1 MSSAYLELPPIG
13 TFSEL
18 FDELPKEQTPP
29 KESTLA
35 AKRKRLP
42 TIRTSLSLTPAELP
56 QVPLEHAAAAVA
68 HALGVTLSDLEP
80 RATSQTRTSCD
91 EPRRTSSV
99 YEAAPDLSLD
109 DLADYSIDKRFSI
122 AVAEALGLDGD
133 SVPRD
138 ESFLDLGGSP
148 RAARSLRESCMRIGL
163 AVKTR
168 DILSCKTMAELE
180 TRVTPMS
187 AYSQVAA
194 PFAVSP
200 LQISPPRSLFN
211 PPSRSLSLSHPSVT
225 SLRAPSLHGSPPPL
239 QPKASRRYHNR
250 VEQTLAL
257 CSQVNK
263 ACVVKPKA
271 GLFEG
276 QIVAFLS
283 LAICVVDGHDDCDI
297 KLLNAYYTGPL
308 PSIRAAV
315 EEKVAPTM
323 VPKVWVVLERLPLDE
338 SGRINRRSLQTWI
351 QNANEGLYRQI
362 VSIET
367 QETVTEPVTDIERR
381 LHSAVS
387 KVLNLDPRSVGMNMS
402 FTKLGGNPTTAMQLV
417 VRCKSQGLSL
427 KSEDAL
433 RALSLTQLTTLI
445 ASNDS
450 WAGNPVEENAA
461 DFALSP
467 MQRLYFHTV
476 MGNKASRRALRHG
489 SYRFNQSMLV
499 RLNQSIGLEDVRAAI
514 EAIVGHHAMLRTRF
528 RPSGATWSQFTLAD
542 IPSSYHFDHHTVGTN
557 EEVEEV
563 IKQAQASIDIE
574 NGPVFAAHHF
584 YTHDGHQMLYLV
596 AHHLVT
602 DFKSWQVIT
611 RDLDELLTHG
621 SLASDHL
628 VSFQAWAGR
637 QRRNVSK
644 TVGAGEAPF
653 KMVPADWGYWGAD
666 SDHNSYGDTAAYSFT
681 LGSDLTSLLGESNNA
696 LRTESSD
703 IFIAALLLSFRQ
715 TFRERAAPTIWNQE
729 HDRAVLDSQIDISET
744 VGWFTSLCPVALES
758 SPADDIL
765 HVLCRVKDTRRA
777 LAQRGVPYFAA
788 NLMDAATA
796 EAFTSSFCPLEI
808 IFTYAGIMQ
817 NSERPG
823 SILTQL
829 PVPGESLPSEAAD
842 IGPSV
847 GRIALFEV
855 SAAIEYGE
863 TRIKFLCNRN
873 SRHRDRI
880 QAWIRSYESLL
891 RQAIHR
897 LRSQS
902 PALSMSD
909 LPYVD
914 ISYDGLMK
922 MNQEI
927 LPSLHIDVAN
937 IETVYPVT
945 PNQQNILLN
954 ESLTPGSSLMQGIY
968 ELSGDEGAINVS
980 RICAAWQQITERHPA
995 LRTVFSDSVSNQDLY
1010 DQIILGRHSPNM
1022 LFIESM
1028 QASEAIAAVE
1038 NCTPPTLVKGTP
1050 WHRLVVCQA
1059 PGRALLKLE
1068 INQALCDPFSVAI
1081 LFEELEQLYFHQSIP
1096 ATSDV
1101 CYPEYRQCLR
1111 ITPIS
1116 TDFWHELAKDV
1127 PPCSFP
1133 TLMLDRSPA
1142 RQYGSL
1148 SIDLGI
1154 PHRSLEAFSRKYKV
1168 GVAALLKV
1176 AWGVVLRAYVGS
1188 DLVCFGYRTSGRDLP
1203 VDGLPKAVGCFSNTL
1218 FCRLSLP
1225 SSQFLAQA
1233 VFDSESIHREA
1244 LNHQHVSVD
1253 SFQHNTGTKG
1263 AKRFNTCLS
1272 FGYEN
1277 AVEATDGPSFQPLKT
1292 VQSSEYDIHV
1302 DVNFRNNNVAV
1313 DLGHRILAPDQA
1325 RHIARVFG
1333 KAIQSIMHAPESTVN
1348 DVDLFTEHDHKQIL
1362 QWNGQSKSATPSDY
1376 VHQLIAKKAVEN
1388 PDMQAVCAW
1397 DGDLTY
1403 GELDESV
1410 MTIASHLRKCG
1421 VDAKS
1426 LVPVISD
1433 KSRWAVVAMLAVLK

>member
-1 MSSAYLELPPIG
+1 MSSAYVELPPIG
-13 TFSEL
+13 TGSLEVL
-18 FDELPKEQTPP
+18 DELPKEQAPP
-29 KESTLA
+29 KASTLA

-68 HALGVTLSDLEP
+68 RALGVNLSDLEP
-80 RATSQTRTSCD
+80 RATTQTRTSCD

-99 YEAAPDLSLD
+99 YETTPE
-109 DLADYSIDKRFSI
+109 LALNDPVDHSIEKRFSS

-138 ESFLDLGGSP
+138 ESFLELGGSP
-148 RAARSLRESCMRIGL
+148 RAARSLRETCMRIGL

-187 AYSQVAA
+187 AHSQAAA

-211 PPSRSLSLSHPSVT
+211 PSSRSFSLSHPSVT
-225 SLRAPSLHGSPPPL
+225 SLRGPYPHGNPPPV

-257 CSQVNK
+257 CSQVTK
-263 ACVVKPKA
+263 ACVVKPRA

-283 LAICVVDGHDDCDI
+283 LATCVVEGPNDCEI
-297 KLLNAYYTGPL
+297 KLLNAYHAGPL

-323 VPKVWVVLERLPLDE
+323 IPKVWVILERLPLDE

-351 QNANEGLYRQI
+351 QNANEDLHGHI
-362 VSIET
+362 MSIET
-367 QETVTEPVTDIERR
+367 QELVAEPATDIERQ

-387 KVLNLDPRSVGMNMS
+387 KVLNLNPKSVGMNMS
-402 FTKLGGNPTTAMQLV
+402 FTKLGGDPTTAMQLV
-417 VRCKSQGLSL
+417 VRCKSQGLCI
-427 KSEDAL
+427 KSEDVL
-433 RALSLTQLTTLI
+433 QALSLAQLTTL
-445 ASNDS
+445 AAFNDS
-450 WAGNPVEENAA
+450 WAGTSAEENAA

-476 MGNKASRRALRHG
+476 MGNKAPSRALRHG

-499 RLNQSIGLEDVRAAI
+499 RLNRSTGLEDVRAAI

-528 RPSGATWSQFTLAD
+528 RPNGATWSQFTLAD
-542 IPSSYHFDHHTVGTN
+542 IPTSYHFDHHTVGTN
-557 EEVEEV
+557 KEVEGV

-602 DFKSWQVIT
+602 DVKSWQVIT
-611 RDLDELLTHG
+611 RDLDELLTNG

-628 VSFQAWAGR
+628 VSFQAWSGR
-637 QRRNVSK
+637 QRRD
-644 TVGAGEAPF
+644 VGNTMGAVEAPF
-653 KMVPADWGYWGAD
+653 KMGPGDWGYWGVD
-666 SDHNSYGDTAAYSFT
+666 SNHNSYGNTVAYSFT
-681 LGSDLTSLLGESNNA
+681 LGSDLTALLDESNNA

-715 TFRERAAPTIWNQE
+715 TFRERAAPAIWNQE
-729 HDRAVLDSQIDISET
+729 HDRAVLESHMDISET
-744 VGWFTSLCPVALES
+744 VGWFTSLCPVALEI
-758 SPADDIL
+758 SPADDMF

-777 LAQRGVPYFAA
+777 LTQRGVPYFAA
-788 NLMDAATA
+788 NLMDGATA
-796 EAFTSSFCPLEI
+796 DAFTSSLYPLEI

-829 PVPGESLPSEAAD
+829 PVPGESLPSETAD

-863 TRIKFLCNRN
+863 TRIKFLCSRE

-880 QAWIRSYESLL
+880 QAWIHSYESCL

-897 LRSQS
+897 LRCQS

-922 MNQEI
+922 MNHEV
-927 LPSLHIDVAN
+927 LPSLHIGIAN

-945 PNQQNILLN
+945 PNQQNILIN
-954 ESLTPGSSLMQGIY
+954 EALTPGSSLMQVIY
-968 ELSGDEGAINVS
+968 ELRGDQGVLNVS
-980 RICAAWQQITERHPA
+980 RICAAWQQITERHAA

-1010 DQIILGRHSPNM
+1010 DQIILRRHSPNM

-1028 QASEAIAAVE
+1028 HPGEAMNAIE
-1038 NCTPPTLVKGTP
+1038 NCAAPTPVKGTP

-1068 INQALCDPFSVAI
+1068 INQALCDPSSVVI
-1081 LFEELEQLYFHQSIP
+1081 LLQELEQVYFHQSVP
-1096 ATSDV
+1096 AASDV
-1101 CYPEYRQCLR
+1101 CFPEYRQCLK

-1116 TDFWHELAKDV
+1116 TNFWHELAKDV
-1127 PPCSFP
+1127 PPCPFP
-1133 TLMLDRSPA
+1133 TLTLDRSPT
-1142 RQYGSL
+1142 RQYESL

-1154 PHRSLEAFSRKYKV
+1154 PHSSLEAFPGSTKSVLPHSSRWRGASSCEPMLAPTSCALPTARLVETCRSMAFQRQWAASPMYYF
-1168 GVAALLKV
+1168 AAL
-1176 AWGVVLRAYVGS
+1176 
-1188 DLVCFGYRTSGRDLP
+1188 P
-1203 VDGLPKAVGCFSNTL
+1203 
-1218 FCRLSLP
+1218 CR
-1225 SSQFLAQA
+1225 
-1233 VFDSESIHREA
+1233 H
-1244 LNHQHVSVD
+1244 H
-1253 SFQHNTGTKG
+1253 SF
-1263 AKRFNTCLS
+1263 
-1272 FGYEN
+1272 
-1277 AVEATDGPSFQPLKT
+1277 
-1292 VQSSEYDIHV
+1292 
-1302 DVNFRNNNVAV
+1302 
-1313 DLGHRILAPDQA
+1313 
-1325 RHIARVFG
+1325 
-1333 KAIQSIMHAPESTVN
+1333 
-1348 DVDLFTEHDHKQIL
+1348 
-1362 QWNGQSKSATPSDY
+1362 
-1376 VHQLIAKKAVEN
+1376 
-1388 PDMQAVCAW
+1388 
-1397 DGDLTY
+1397 
-1403 GELDESV
+1403 
-1410 MTIASHLRKCG
+1410 
-1421 VDAKS
+1421 
-1426 LVPVISD
+1426 
-1433 KSRWAVVAMLAVLK
+1433 